1 MRDLDAN
8 NRWSELTADFGPRRL
23 PLTLGAGIVLA
34 MVNTLLTAAL
44 VSLIFAGEL
53 RDALPLG
60 IGIGLVGSAA
70 VGLVVAVGS
79 SLPGM
84 YAGIQ
89 DASTAILALSAAS
102 IAGVLMAPEA
112 LDTVLAMIAVTSLA
126 TGLTFLAMGYFR
138 LGEIARFVP
147 FPVIGGLL
155 AGTGYL
161 IAAGSAALLG
171 LNGVSDLTSIESLG
185 LAWPGVVLAAL
196 LLTAAHRR
204 WPSWMYLALLVS
216 GGAGFH
222 LVTQIFGIERARS
235 LGRGWLL
242 GPIPSEGL
250 WPGPVTEAIASADWA
265 AIAAESVSLAS
276 ILLIVPISVLLYIS
290 ALEVET
296 KRDLDIRAEL
306 QATGWANVASAL
318 LGGAPGYMYVADTVM
333 TNRMVGP
340 RRGAAVVAALGTLG
354 VAAIG
359 GRVLELLPQFVVG
372 GILLFFGVEFLVEWL
387 WTSRRRMGRL
397 DYALMCGIVVIIAT
411 VGFLEGVLAGLV
423 AAIALFVVRYSR
435 IDVVKHALTGR
446 DHQSNIERPIPDADL
461 LRERGESVLILELQG
476 YIFFGTAGKIISRV
490 KDHLEV
496 NGSLRFVVCDFRLV
510 TGVDSSAVVLFE
522 RIGLLA
528 HDNGFTVLLSALGA
542 SLRGQLEELV
552 AEYRDVIREEA
563 DLDRAM
569 ASAEES
575 ILDRARS
582 GPSEPRA
589 LPSGL
594 GESLAPYLVARTI
607 PAGEAL
613 MTQGDPAPGIFL
625 IRSGQATV
633 LLDSTEG
640 SPVRLRTLLEG
651 TVLGEISLYR
661 REPVTATVVAESD
674 CDVLH
679 LTPGAFDDLCLT
691 DPAAAADF
699 HVFVARILAGRV
711 THANRTIRALQR

>member
-23 PLTLGAGIVLA
+23 PLTVGAGLVLA
-34 MVNTLLTAAL
+34 MVNTLLTVAL
-44 VSLIFAGEL
+44 VSLIFGGEL
-53 RDALPLG
+53 RDALPIG
-60 IGIGLVGSAA
+60 IGVGLVGSAG
-70 VGLVVAVGS
+70 VGLVVAVRS

-102 IAGVLMAPEA
+102 IAGALMAPEA

-126 TGLTFLAMGYFR
+126 TGLAFLAMGYFR

-161 IAAGSAALLG
+161 IVAGSAAVLG
-171 LNGVSDLTSIESLG
+171 FNGISDLTSIESLG
-185 LAWPGVVLAAL
+185 LAWPGIALAAL
-196 LLTAAHRR
+196 LLTAAHRK
-204 WPSWMYLALLVS
+204 WPSWVYLALLVC
-216 GGAGFH
+216 GGVGFH
-222 LVTQIFGIERARS
+222 LVTQISGIERAKS

-250 WPGPVTEAIASADWA
+250 WPGPATDAITGADWS

-290 ALEVET
+290 AVEVET

-354 VAAIG
+354 VATIG
-359 GRVLELLPQFVVG
+359 GRVLEFLPQFVVG

-411 VGFLEGVLAGLV
+411 VGFLEGVMAGLV

-435 IDVVKHALTGR
+435 IDVVKHALTAR

-461 LRERGESVLILELQG
+461 LRERGASVLILELQG
-476 YIFFGTAGKIISRV
+476 YIFFGTAGKIISRI

-528 HDNGFTVLLSALGA
+528 RDHRFTVLLSGLEA

-575 ILDRARS
+575 ILDRARA

-679 LTPGAFDDLCLT
+679 LTPSAFDDLCRT

-711 THANRTIRALQR
+711 THANRAIQAFQR

>member
-1 MRDLDAN
+1 
-8 NRWSELTADFGPRRL
+8 
-23 PLTLGAGIVLA
+23 
-34 MVNTLLTAAL
+34 
-44 VSLIFAGEL
+44 
-53 RDALPLG
+53 
-60 IGIGLVGSAA
+60 
-70 VGLVVAVGS
+70 
-79 SLPGM
+79 
-84 YAGIQ
+84 
-89 DASTAILALSAAS
+89 
-102 IAGVLMAPEA
+102 
-112 LDTVLAMIAVTSLA
+112 
-126 TGLTFLAMGYFR
+126 
-138 LGEIARFVP
+138 
-147 FPVIGGLL
+147 
-155 AGTGYL
+155 
-161 IAAGSAALLG
+161 
-171 LNGVSDLTSIESLG
+171 
-185 LAWPGVVLAAL
+185 
-196 LLTAAHRR
+196 
-204 WPSWMYLALLVS
+204 
-216 GGAGFH
+216 
-222 LVTQIFGIERARS
+222 
-235 LGRGWLL
+235 
-242 GPIPSEGL
+242 
-250 WPGPVTEAIASADWA
+250 
-265 AIAAESVSLAS
+265 
-276 ILLIVPISVLLYIS
+276 
-290 ALEVET
+290 
-296 KRDLDIRAEL
+296 
-306 QATGWANVASAL
+306 
-318 LGGAPGYMYVADTVM
+318 MYVADTVM

-354 VAAIG
+354 VATIG
-359 GRVLELLPQFVVG
+359 GRVLEFLPQFVVG

-411 VGFLEGVLAGLV
+411 VGFLEGVMAGLV

-435 IDVVKHALTGR
+435 IDVVKHALTAR

-461 LRERGESVLILELQG
+461 LRERGASVLILELQG
-476 YIFFGTAGKIISRV
+476 YIFFGTAGKIISRI

-528 HDNGFTVLLSALGA
+528 RDHRFTVLLSGLEA

-575 ILDRARS
+575 ILDRARA

-679 LTPGAFDDLCLT
+679 LTPSAFDDLCRT

-711 THANRTIRALQR
+711 THANRAIQAFQR

>member
-8 NRWSELTADFGPRRL
+8 NRWSELTADFSPRRL
-23 PLTLGAGIVLA
+23 PLTVGAGLVLA
-34 MVNTLLTAAL
+34 MVNTLLTVAL
-44 VSLIFAGEL
+44 VSLIFGGEL

-102 IAGVLMAPEA
+102 IAGALVAPDA
-112 LDTVLAMIAVTSLA
+112 LDSVLAMIAVTSLA

-161 IAAGSAALLG
+161 IVAGSAAVLG
-171 LNGVSDLTSIESLG
+171 LNGVPDLTSIESLG
-185 LAWPGVVLAAL
+185 LAWPGVALAAL
-196 LLTAAHRR
+196 LLTAAHRG

-216 GGAGFH
+216 GGASFH
-222 LVTQIFGIERARS
+222 LVTQILGIERAQS
-235 LGRGWLL
+235 LDRGWLL
-242 GPIPSEGL
+242 GPLPSEGL
-250 WPGPVTEAIASADWA
+250 WPGPVTEAIMGADWA

-296 KRDLDIRAEL
+296 KHDLDIRAEL

-372 GILLFFGVEFLVEWL
+372 GILLFFGVEFLIEWL

-411 VGFLEGVLAGLV
+411 VGFLEGVMAGLV

-435 IDVVKHALTGR
+435 IDVVKHALTAR

-461 LRERGESVLILELQG
+461 LREWGASVLILELQG

-528 HDNGFTVLLSALGA
+528 RDNGFSVLLSALGV

-552 AEYRDVIREEA
+552 AEYREVIREEA

-575 ILDRARS
+575 ILDLART

-633 LLDSTEG
+633 LLDSTDG

-679 LTPGAFDDLCLT
+679 LTPGAFDDLCRT

>member
-23 PLTLGAGIVLA
+23 PLTVGAGLVLA
-34 MVNTLLTAAL
+34 MVNTLLTVAL
-44 VSLIFAGEL
+44 VSLIFGGEL
-53 RDALPLG
+53 RDALPIG
-60 IGIGLVGSAA
+60 IGVGLVGSAG
-70 VGLVVAVGS
+70 VGLVVAVRS

-84 YAGIQ
+84 YAGMQ

-102 IAGVLMAPEA
+102 IAGALMAPEA

-161 IAAGSAALLG
+161 IVAGSAAVLG
-171 LNGVSDLTSIESLG
+171 FNGVSDLTSIESLG
-185 LAWPGVVLAAL
+185 LAWPGIALAAL
-196 LLTAAHRR
+196 LLTAAHRK
-204 WPSWMYLALLVS
+204 WPSWVYLALLVC
-216 GGAGFH
+216 GGVGFH
-222 LVTQIFGIERARS
+222 LVTQISGIERAKS

-250 WPGPVTEAIASADWA
+250 WPGPVNDAITGADWT
-265 AIAAESVSLAS
+265 AIAAESVSLGS

-290 ALEVET
+290 AVEVET

-354 VAAIG
+354 VVAIG
-359 GRVLELLPQFVVG
+359 GRVLEFLPQFVVG

-411 VGFLEGVLAGLV
+411 VGFLEGVMAGLV

-435 IDVVKHALTGR
+435 IDVVKHALTAR

-461 LRERGESVLILELQG
+461 LRERGASVLILELQG
-476 YIFFGTAGKIISRV
+476 YIFFGTAGKIISRI

-528 HDNGFTVLLSALGA
+528 RDHRFTVLLSGLEA

-575 ILDRARS
+575 ILDRARA

-613 MTQGDPAPGIFL
+613 MTQGDPAPGIFF

-679 LTPGAFDDLCLT
+679 LTPSAFDDLCRT

-711 THANRTIRALQR
+711 THANRAIQALQR

>member
-250 WPGPVTEAIASADWA
+250 WPGPVTEATASADWA

>member
-23 PLTLGAGIVLA
+23 PLTVGAGLVLA
-34 MVNTLLTAAL
+34 MVNTLLTVAL
-44 VSLIFAGEL
+44 VSLIFGGEL
-53 RDALPLG
+53 RDALPIG
-60 IGIGLVGSAA
+60 IGVGLVGSAA
-70 VGLVVAVGS
+70 VGLVVAVRS

-84 YAGIQ
+84 YAGMQ

-102 IAGVLMAPEA
+102 IAGALMAPEA

-161 IAAGSAALLG
+161 IVAGSAAVLG
-171 LNGVSDLTSIESLG
+171 FNGVSDLTSIESLG
-185 LAWPGVVLAAL
+185 LAWPGIALAAL
-196 LLTAAHRR
+196 LLTAAHRK
-204 WPSWMYLALLVS
+204 WPSWMYLALLVC
-216 GGAGFH
+216 GGVAFH
-222 LVTQIFGIERARS
+222 LVTRISGIERAKS

-250 WPGPVTEAIASADWA
+250 WPGPVNDAITGADWT
-265 AIAAESVSLAS
+265 AIAAESVSLGS

-290 ALEVET
+290 AVEVET

-354 VAAIG
+354 VVAIG
-359 GRVLELLPQFVVG
+359 GRVLEFLPQFVVG

-435 IDVVKHALTGR
+435 IDVVKHALTAR

-461 LRERGESVLILELQG
+461 LRERGASVLILELQG
-476 YIFFGTAGKIISRV
+476 YIFFGTAGKIISRI

-528 HDNGFTVLLSALGA
+528 RDHRFTVLLSGLEA

-552 AEYRDVIREEA
+552 AEYGDVIREEA

-575 ILDRARS
+575 ILDRARA

-613 MTQGDPAPGIFL
+613 MTQGDPAPGIFF

-679 LTPGAFDDLCLT
+679 LTPSAFDDLCRT

-711 THANRTIRALQR
+711 THANRAIQALQR

>member
-23 PLTLGAGIVLA
+23 PLTVGAGLVLA
-34 MVNTLLTAAL
+34 MVNTLLTVAL
-44 VSLIFAGEL
+44 VSLIFGGEL

-102 IAGVLMAPEA
+102 IAGALVAPDA
-112 LDTVLAMIAVTSLA
+112 LDSVLAMIAVTSLA

-161 IAAGSAALLG
+161 IVAGSVAVLG
-171 LNGVSDLTSIESLG
+171 LNGVPDLTSIESLG
-185 LAWPGVVLAAL
+185 LAWPGVALAAL
-196 LLTAAHRR
+196 LLTAAHRG

-216 GGAGFH
+216 GGASFH
-222 LVTQIFGIERARS
+222 LVTQISGIERAQS
-235 LGRGWLL
+235 LDRGWLL
-242 GPIPSEGL
+242 GPLPSEGL
-250 WPGPVTEAIASADWA
+250 WPGPVTEAIMGADWA

-296 KRDLDIRAEL
+296 KHDLDIRAEL

-372 GILLFFGVEFLVEWL
+372 GILLFFGVEFLIEWL

-411 VGFLEGVLAGLV
+411 VGFLEGVMAGLV

-435 IDVVKHALTGR
+435 IDVVKHALTAR

-461 LRERGESVLILELQG
+461 LRERGASVLILELQG

-528 HDNGFTVLLSALGA
+528 RDNGFTVLLSALGV

-552 AEYRDVIREEA
+552 AEYREVIREEA

-575 ILDRARS
+575 ILDRART

-633 LLDSTEG
+633 LLDSTDG

-679 LTPGAFDDLCLT
+679 LTPGAFDDLCRT